1 MNRTAR
7 RTRDA
12 TIDYRMVRRAFIE
25 RVRDGEVSLRE
36 ACDAERD
43 LLRAAKHYGTPRRT
57 PCPLCAKASLR
68 NVTYLF
74 GPRLPKSGRCITTSA
89 ELRDFDRRTEHYT
102 AYTVEV
108 CTECE
113 WHHLLTAVPH
123 GGARPRVRRRA

>member
-1 MNRTAR
+1 MSRAAR

-25 RVRDGEVSLRE
+25 RVHAGDVSLRE

-43 LLRAAKHYGTPRRT
+43 LLRAAKHYGTSRRT
-57 PCPLCAKASLR
+57 PCPLCAKESLR

-74 GPRLPKSGRCITTSA
+74 GPRLPKSGRCITSSA

-102 AYTVEV
+102 AYIVEV
-108 CTECE
+108 CLECE
-113 WHHLLTAVPH
+113 WHHLLRAVPQ

>member
-1 MNRTAR
+1 MSRAAR
-7 RTRDA
+7 RSRDA

-25 RVRDGEVSLRE
+25 RVRSGDVSIRE

-43 LLRAAKHYGTPRRT
+43 LVRAAKHYGAPRRAA
-57 PCPLCAKASLR
+57 CPVCAKTTLR

-74 GPRLPKSGRCITTSA
+74 GPRLPKSGRCIASSA
-89 ELRDFDRRTEHYT
+89 ELREFDRRTENYM

-113 WHHLLTAVPH
+113 WHHLLTAVPY
-123 GGARPRVRRRA
+123 GGARPRIRRRA

>member
-1 MNRTAR
+1 MGRTAR
-7 RTRDA
+7 TSRDA

-25 RVRDGEVSLRE
+25 RVRNGDVSLRE

-43 LLRAAKHYGTPRRT
+43 LLRAARHYGTARRT
-57 PCPLCAKASLR
+57 PCPLCARDSLR

-74 GPRLPKSGRCITTSA
+74 GPRLPKSGRCITSNS